1 MPRQPL
7 DGRVV
12 LVTGAS
18 RRIAIGS
25 AIARRVVDDGAS
37 VMPHSWSAH
46 DEQQPWGADPGGAD
60 ALVHE
65 LRDRG
70 GQVEHV
76 EADFADRLAP
86 AAVVGAA
93 LEAFGRVDA
102 VVANHARS
110 SAQSLEDLTADEVDL
125 NYAVNTR
132 ATLLL
137 VQAFAAR
144 HDRVAV
150 LPD

>member
-1 MPRQPL
+1 
-7 DGRVV
+7 
-12 LVTGAS
+12 
-18 RRIAIGS
+18 
-25 AIARRVVDDGAS
+25 
-37 VMPHSWSAH
+37 
-46 DEQQPWGADPGGAD
+46 
-60 ALVHE
+60 
-65 LRDRG
+65 
-70 GQVEHV
+70 
-76 EADFADRLAP
+76 
-86 AAVVGAA
+86 